1 MRNGLIVSIQGYSFQ
16 VSLELASMVLN
27 NGAAGIRTDIDINII
42 LKAAFPYCSVIAL
55 KKLKDEKYYITASKE
70 AIDSCMW
77 GDYIAIDSRRGNTK
91 LEYLYGLCY
100 YAKKNIVA
108 DIKDVKDVK
117 NIVDLIDKNMIKKP
131 AYIATTFAFNKK
143 LSQKIDDIEDMKK
156 ITDIP
161 IIAEGGIKLEH
172 VPELSKLVHNICIG
186 KEITGIG
193 IKTQEFV
200 NAINRTA

>member
-1 MRNGLIVSIQGYSFQ
+1 MKGGLIVSIQGYSFQ

-27 NGAAGIRTDIDINII
+27 NGAVGIRTDIDINII

-77 GDYIAIDSRRGNTK
+77 GDYIAIDSRRGNPK
-91 LEYLYGLCY
+91 LEYLYGICY
-100 YAKKNIVA
+100 YAKKNIVS
-108 DIKDVKDVK
+108 DIRTVKDVE
-117 NIVDLIDKNMIKKP
+117 NILKLVEKNMIKKP
-131 AYIATTFAFNKK
+131 AYIATTFAFDKK
-143 LSQKIDDIEDMKK
+143 LSEKIDDIEDIKNM
-156 ITDIP
+156 TDIP

-172 VPELSKLVHNICIG
+172 VPELSKRVHNICIG

-193 IKTQEFV
+193 LKTGEFV
-200 NAINRTA
+200 NAFNRTT